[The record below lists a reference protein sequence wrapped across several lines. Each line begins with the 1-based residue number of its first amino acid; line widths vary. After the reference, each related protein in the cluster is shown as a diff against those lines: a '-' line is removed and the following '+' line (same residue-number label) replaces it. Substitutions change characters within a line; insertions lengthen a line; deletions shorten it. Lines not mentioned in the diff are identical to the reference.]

1 MRMQSRDCATLTP
14 NATAGHVSISPSACI
29 SVAGSRCLVVPTH
42 ERHYRMLH
50 RLVQNVQRFGLDDDS
65 IYRVRIVAIFS
76 SPANLALSTFCAHFP
91 LSCTGRLEGSDL
103 YRLVDREC
111 SGTLCRNH
119 GSDYGVETKRD
130 CVANEMRCHRSAA
143 QMVGDLMRMD
153 ASKILARGSKEG
165 KVRFAIPATFFLQA
179 IKKILGVAMTRCD
192 QAWIVDSEST
202 PFQPFSFKHIFD
214 HYWQDPIVYYSVDPV
229 QPDGFTLRRQVLNQA
244 GIKLLGI
251 REEAGSMTSRSY
263 RPTDY
268 WQWSA
273 DTMRAAMRRAVT
285 STNSSSFTE
294 CFLQTPVQDLFYYN
308 YAHDTGST
316 HRFVD
321 AASLLKGESLSGCS
335 SGAMVDIPAW
345 MAQLNKADGW
355 ERNWTLTKVFAQ
367 ACQKLASIE
376 QPAVRYHRAATGD
389 AIGQRACFVA
399 LKRAGDWLRHMAL
412 HCARDGVL
420 SKRPLLP
427 AETTFQWWLSEA
439 NTFEL
444 NDLTKAPVWQIGNLS
459 GVRGPVYGI

>member
-1 MRMQSRDCATLTP
+1 
-14 NATAGHVSISPSACI
+14 
-29 SVAGSRCLVVPTH
+29 
-42 ERHYRMLH
+42 
-50 RLVQNVQRFGLDDDS
+50 
-65 IYRVRIVAIFS
+65 
-76 SPANLALSTFCAHFP
+76 
-91 LSCTGRLEGSDL
+91 
-103 YRLVDREC
+103 
-111 SGTLCRNH
+111 
-119 GSDYGVETKRD
+119 
-130 CVANEMRCHRSAA
+130 
-143 QMVGDLMRMD
+143 
-153 ASKILARGSKEG
+153 
-165 KVRFAIPATFFLQA
+165 
-179 IKKILGVAMTRCD
+179 
-192 QAWIVDSEST
+192 
-202 PFQPFSFKHIFD
+202 
-214 HYWQDPIVYYSVDPV
+214 
-229 QPDGFTLRRQVLNQA
+229 
-244 GIKLLGI
+244 
-251 REEAGSMTSRSY
+251 
-263 RPTDY
+263 
-268 WQWSA
+268 
-273 DTMRAAMRRAVT
+273 MRRAVT

-294 CFLQTPVQDLFYYN
+294 SFLQTPVHELFYYN

-321 AASLLKGESLSGCS
+321 TASLPKGESLSGCS

-420 SKRPLLP
+420 SKRPLPP